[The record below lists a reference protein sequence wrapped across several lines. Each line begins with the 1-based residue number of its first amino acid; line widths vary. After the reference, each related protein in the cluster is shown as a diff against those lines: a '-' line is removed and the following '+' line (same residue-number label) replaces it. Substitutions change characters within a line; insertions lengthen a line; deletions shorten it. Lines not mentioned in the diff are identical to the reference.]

1 MCDSRGLGGS
11 VRGMPWCP
19 GQVSGRPVCV
29 AGRRARLGHA
39 DLAPHPGADLVDR
52 LTRSPVLWL
61 SRLEEVEYVLRARC
75 RPQSEE
81 TVIRIGEGP
90 TAADRHETRVALF
103 REDHNRP
110 MSSTMLP
117 RRFCQPGGSVGGGI
131 LSHACYTG
139 SMAKVI
145 TQRTLRNESGEI
157 MRGLDRGESYIVT
170 RNGVPVGE
178 LMPVRRR
185 EAVPAEMLL
194 AALAGAPRIDPI
206 RFRKD
211 VDELIDQDPRPRA

>member
-1 MCDSRGLGGS
+1 MRN
-11 VRGMPWCP
+11 
-19 GQVSGRPVCV
+19 
-29 AGRRARLGHA
+29 
-39 DLAPHPGADLVDR
+39 
-52 LTRSPVLWL
+52 L
-61 SRLEEVEYVLRARC
+61 SRSLDCGARASGLVGPR
-75 RPQSEE
+75 
-81 TVIRIGEGP
+81 IRLQRR
-90 TAADRHETRVALF
+90 RH
-103 REDHNRP
+103 
-110 MSSTMLP
+110 
-117 RRFCQPGGSVGGGI
+117 I

-139 SMAKVI
+139 PMAKKVI